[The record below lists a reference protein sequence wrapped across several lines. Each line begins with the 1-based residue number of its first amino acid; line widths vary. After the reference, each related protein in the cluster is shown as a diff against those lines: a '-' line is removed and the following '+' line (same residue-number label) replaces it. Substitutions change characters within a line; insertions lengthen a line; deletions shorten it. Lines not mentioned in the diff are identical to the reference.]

1 MISFIGSAT
10 EEGVKT
16 VPDIIKAAAVSP
28 LGIFALMII
37 CLSALGFAFF
47 NKANQY
53 VKLVIFLCLF
63 GGVVAFGI
71 SVVKVAGEDKTT
83 PTDGHSPTLSTTAV
97 IPSPTVDG

>member
-1 MISFIGSAT
+1 MSRIPLTEAHDFIYRQRD

-37 CLSALGFAFF
+37 CLSVLGFAFF
-47 NKANQY
+47 NKAHQY

-63 GGVVAFGI
+63 GGVVAFGF
-71 SVVKVAGEDKTT
+71 S
-83 PTDGHSPTLSTTAV
+83 
-97 IPSPTVDG
+97 